1 MSVQQ
6 VLQLTLDFARE
17 QGSAVREGTMAGGD
31 RGRGYD
37 GAENEAGTGEKCP
50 RMSVGPEP
58 RYISPEERATLEQCL
73 VRWRSEVEED
83 VAGEGRTSV
92 PITCITVH
100 LMSLSLKMNSR
111 TCTCTCIFTVCMYM
125 YMYTCI
131 FTVYMYMYIY
141 SLHVHVQWS
150 HSNLDTLGNRPV
162 LFQGQPKCTFI
173 ELSLISGYSDLTV

>member
-83 VAGEGRTSV
+83 VAGEGRTKC
-92 PITCITVH
+92 PYY
-100 LMSLSLKMNSR
+100 
-111 TCTCTCIFTVCMYM
+111 MYNCSPDVIEFENELPHM

-141 SLHVHVQWS
+141 SLHVHVY
-150 HSNLDTLGNRPV
+150 L
-162 LFQGQPKCTFI
+162 
-173 ELSLISGYSDLTV
+173 